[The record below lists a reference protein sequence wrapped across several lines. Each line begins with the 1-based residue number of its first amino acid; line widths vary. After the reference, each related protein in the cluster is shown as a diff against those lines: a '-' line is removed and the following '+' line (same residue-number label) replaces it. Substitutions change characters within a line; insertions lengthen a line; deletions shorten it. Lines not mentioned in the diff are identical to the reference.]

1 MFQLLNISMRKL
13 WLIWA
18 RTLDHRVG
26 RTNDDQPD
34 IPILSLRDA
43 QISLLI
49 RSVIVIINV
58 TTCLFIVANII
69 KNW

>member
-1 MFQLLNISMRKL
+1 MKKL

-26 RTNDDQPD
+26 KTDKDQPD
-34 IPILSLRDA
+34 IPILSLKEARF
-43 QISLLI
+43 SLILRTI
-49 RSVIVIINV
+49 IVALNMV
-58 TTCLFIVANII
+58 TCLFIIANII

>member
-1 MFQLLNISMRKL
+1 MKKL

-26 RTNDDQPD
+26 RTDNDQPD

-43 QISLLI
+43 RISLIL
-49 RSVIVIINV
+49 R
-58 TTCLFIVANII
+58 TFIVVLNMVTCFFIIANVFRH
-69 KNW
+69 W

>member
-1 MFQLLNISMRKL
+1 MKKF

-26 RTNDDQPD
+26 KTDEDQPD
-34 IPILSLRDA
+34 IPILSLKEAR
-43 QISLLI
+43 ISLIL
-49 RSVIVIINV
+49 RTIIILTNMI
-58 TTCLFIVANII
+58 TCGFIVANII

>member
-1 MFQLLNISMRKL
+1 MKKL

-26 RTNDDQPD
+26 KTDEDQPD
-34 IPILSLRDA
+34 IPILSLKEARV
-43 QISLLI
+43 SLILRTI
-49 RSVIVIINV
+49 IVVVNI
-58 TTCLFIVANII
+58 TTCLFIMANII

>member
-1 MFQLLNISMRKL
+1 MKKL

-26 RTNDDQPD
+26 KTDADQPD
-34 IPILSLRDA
+34 IPILSLKEARF
-43 QISLLI
+43 SLILRTI
-49 RSVIVIINV
+49 IVLLNMV
-58 TTCLFIVANII
+58 TCLFIIANII

>member
-1 MFQLLNISMRKL
+1 MKKF

-26 RTNDDQPD
+26 KTDKDQPD
-34 IPILSLRDA
+34 IPILSLREA
-43 QISLLI
+43 RFSLILRTI
-49 RSVIVIINV
+49 IVVLNMV
-58 TTCLFIVANII
+58 TCLFIIANII

>member
-1 MFQLLNISMRKL
+1 MKKL

-26 RTNDDQPD
+26 KNDEDQPD
-34 IPILSLRDA
+34 IPILSLKEARF
-43 QISLLI
+43 SLILRTI
-49 RSVIVIINV
+49 IVVLNMATCVFII
-58 TTCLFIVANII
+58 ANII

>member
-1 MFQLLNISMRKL
+1 MKKL

-26 RTNDDQPD
+26 RTDDDEPD

-43 QISLLI
+43 QFSLILRTI
-49 RSVIVIINV
+49 IVVLNMA
-58 TTCLFIVANII
+58 TCLFIIANII

>member
-1 MFQLLNISMRKL
+1 MLKKF

-26 RTNDDQPD
+26 RTDDDEPD
-34 IPILSLRDA
+34 IPILSLKDA
-43 QISLLI
+43 QFSLILRTI
-49 RSVIVIINV
+49 IVVLNMV
-58 TTCLFIVANII
+58 TCLFIIANII

>member
-1 MFQLLNISMRKL
+1 MLKKI

-26 RTNDDQPD
+26 RTDNDHPD
-34 IPILSLRDA
+34 IPILSLKDA
-43 QISLLI
+43 QISLLLRTLI
-49 RSVIVIINV
+49 IIINL
-58 TTCLFIVANII
+58 TTCFFIMANII

>member
-1 MFQLLNISMRKL
+1 MLRKF

-26 RTNDDQPD
+26 RTDNDEPD

-43 QISLLI
+43 QISLLL
-49 RSVIVIINV
+49 RSLIIIVNL
-58 TTCLFIVANII
+58 TTCIFIITNII

>member
-1 MFQLLNISMRKL
+1 MKKL

-26 RTNDDQPD
+26 KNDEDQPD
-34 IPILSLRDA
+34 IPILSLKEARF
-43 QISLLI
+43 SLILRTI
-49 RSVIVIINV
+49 IVVLNMVTCVFII
-58 TTCLFIVANII
+58 ANII

>member
-1 MFQLLNISMRKL
+1 MIKKF

-26 RTNDDQPD
+26 KTDEDEPN
-34 IPILSLRDA
+34 IPILSLSEA
-43 QISLLI
+43 SFSLILRTI
-49 RSVIVIINV
+49 IVVLNMV
-58 TTCLFIVANII
+58 TCLFIIANII

>member
-1 MFQLLNISMRKL
+1 MKKF

-26 RTNDDQPD
+26 KNDEDQPD
-34 IPILSLRDA
+34 IPILSLKEARF
-43 QISLLI
+43 SLILRTI
-49 RSVIVIINV
+49 IVVLNIV
-58 TTCLFIVANII
+58 TCLFIIANII

>member
-1 MFQLLNISMRKL
+1 MLRKF

-26 RTNDDQPD
+26 RTDNDEPD

-43 QISLLI
+43 QISLLL
-49 RSVIVIINV
+49 RSLIIIVNLI
-58 TTCLFIVANII
+58 TCFFIVANII

>member
-1 MFQLLNISMRKL
+1 MKKL

-26 RTNDDQPD
+26 RTDEDHPD
-34 IPILSLRDA
+34 IPILTLKQA

-49 RSVIVIINV
+49 RTIIVLTNMATCIMII
-58 TTCLFIVANII
+58 LNII

>member
-1 MFQLLNISMRKL
+1 MKKL

-26 RTNDDQPD
+26 KTDEDQPD
-34 IPILSLRDA
+34 IPILSLKEARW
-43 QISLLI
+43 SLI
-49 RSVIVIINV
+49 MSTIIVLTNMI
-58 TTCLFIVANII
+58 TCGFIVANII

>member
-1 MFQLLNISMRKL
+1 MLKKF

-26 RTNDDQPD
+26 RTDDDEPD
-34 IPILSLRDA
+34 IPILSLKDA
-43 QISLLI
+43 QFSLILRTI
-49 RSVIVIINV
+49 IVVLNMITCVFII
-58 TTCLFIVANII
+58 TNII

>member
-1 MFQLLNISMRKL
+1 MKKL

-26 RTNDDQPD
+26 RTDDDQPD
-34 IPILSLRDA
+34 IPILSLKDA
-43 QISLLI
+43 QFSLILRTI
-49 RSVIVIINV
+49 IVLLNMI
-58 TTCLFIVANII
+58 TCLFIIANII

>member
-1 MFQLLNISMRKL
+1 MKKL

-26 RTNDDQPD
+26 KTDEDQPD
-34 IPILSLRDA
+34 IPILSLREA
-43 QISLLI
+43 RFSLIL
-49 RSVIVIINV
+49 RTIILLLNMI
-58 TTCLFIVANII
+58 TCLFIIANII

>member
-1 MFQLLNISMRKL
+1 MLKKI

-26 RTNDDQPD
+26 RTDDDEPD
-34 IPILSLRDA
+34 IPILSLKDA
-43 QISLLI
+43 QFSLILRTI
-49 RSVIVIINV
+49 IVILNIV
-58 TTCLFIVANII
+58 TCLFIIANII

>member
-1 MFQLLNISMRKL
+1 MKKL

-26 RTNDDQPD
+26 KTDEDQPD
-34 IPILSLRDA
+34 IPILSLKEAR
-43 QISLLI
+43 ISLILRTI
-49 RSVIVIINV
+49 IVVVNI
-58 TTCLFIVANII
+58 TTCFFIMANII

>member
-1 MFQLLNISMRKL
+1 MKKL

-26 RTNDDQPD
+26 KTDEDQPD
-34 IPILSLRDA
+34 IPILSLKEARL
-43 QISLLI
+43 SLIL
-49 RSVIVIINV
+49 RTIVVVLNM
-58 TTCLFIVANII
+58 TTCVFIIANII